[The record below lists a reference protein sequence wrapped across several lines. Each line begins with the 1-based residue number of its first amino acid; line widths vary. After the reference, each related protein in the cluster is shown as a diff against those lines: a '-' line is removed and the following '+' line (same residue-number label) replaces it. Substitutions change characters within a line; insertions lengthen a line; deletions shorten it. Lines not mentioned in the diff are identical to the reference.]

1 MKFTYL
7 DVFITFKSVCF
18 VSQVVRVEPLVQG
31 VVQTKLHFWI
41 TKIAKSFGEL
51 VWKTVSREMK

>member
-41 TKIAKSFGEL
+41 TEIAKSFG
-51 VWKTVSREMK
+51 